1 MCDGKSMGKSSL
13 RGKSS
18 MTGQFPIAMIVY
30 SMVCGSMID
39 SADFWSE
46 KIRKSHDS
54 TMKKRA
60 YHDLCS
66 MLNQFDVFDPNS
78 AEET

>member
-1 MCDGKSMGKSSL
+1 MI
-13 RGKSS
+13 
-18 MTGQFPIAMIVY
+18 GQFPIAMIVY

-39 SADFWSE
+39 SAFFFLWRKIKKNPWFDHE
-46 KIRKSHDS
+46 KR
-54 TMKKRA
+54 RA

-78 AEET
+78 DEETWRR

>member
-1 MCDGKSMGKSSL
+1 MKCWITGWLPSGKLTMCDGKSMGKSSL
-13 RGKSS
+13 RDKSS

-54 TMKKRA
+54 TMKKK
-60 YHDLCS
+60 S
-66 MLNQFDVFDPNS
+66 VP
-78 AEET
+78 